1 MFVVFLSGI
10 RKRRKKIKIKRE
22 AGMSV
27 KGQQVKRKKA
37 KTKRKSERGNQK
49 VTKMSKYA

>member
-1 MFVVFLSGI
+1 MVFLPGI
-10 RKRRKKIKIKRE
+10 RKRRKKTKIKRE
-22 AGMSV
+22 AGMNG
-27 KGQQVKRKKA
+27 KDQPVKRKKA